1 MTQLTKINMKD
12 TNLTEEQILLRAR
25 EARIKKLSK
34 PKSVLALQPRMM
46 GQCEEIRSKQREAK
60 G

>member
-1 MTQLTKINMKD
+1 MEN
-12 TNLTEEQILLRAR
+12 TNLTEQQILDRAR

-46 GQCEEIRSKQREAK
+46 GQCEEIRSKQREAR